1 MGWHMHINILNKVDG
16 LDSSELARSCEYPE
30 WRSYV
35 RDYEDTGGY
44 FKWRILKLLAS
55 DVELG
60 VLEGFNLTK
69 EDVLDFEET
78 DENYQLCH
86 QVVTA
91 QYFNYVKKLEKISLY
106 KKVEVAKS
114 LFLYSNKDKIFRYAI
129 EHKIVD
135 KYSSEYVSI
144 PKEVAKNIIAM
155 SSDRFCEGNLQTLSD
170 YTDEDNTFL
179 LCVDRDVL

>member
-1 MGWHMHINILNKVDG
+1 MHINILNKVEG

-30 WRSYV
+30 WRNYV
-35 RDYEDTGGY
+35 RDYEDNGGY
-44 FKWRILKLLAS
+44 YKWSILKLLAS
-55 DVELG
+55 DAEVG
-60 VLEGFNLTK
+60 VLEGFDLTK
-69 EDVLDFEET
+69 ADVLAFEES

-86 QVVTA
+86 QLVTA
-91 QYFNYVKKLEKISLY
+91 QYSNYVKKLEKISLY
-106 KKVEVAKS
+106 KKVEVKKAI
-114 LFLYSNKDKIFRYAI
+114 FLYSNKNNIFRYAV

-135 KYSSEYVSI
+135 KYSSEYVAI